1 MRDRR
6 DREKRKDGVIEGEWR
21 RGRRD
26 GRREERDEKRD
37 RGEERG
43 MEMEGVRGRC
53 EGRGEGW
60 DEEEGRGDFLF
71 STTLRCYFFVA
82 DWKQL

>member
-26 GRREERDEKRD
+26 GRREER
-37 RGEERG
+37 
-43 MEMEGVRGRC
+43 V
-53 EGRGEGW
+53 EGRGE
-60 DEEEGRGDFLF
+60 RA
-71 STTLRCYFFVA
+71 R
-82 DWKQL
+82 